1 MNEPVLMHY
10 YQLTSILYSGVLSLY
25 LMCFFQDPIQDTLHL
40 VFTFSQ
46 ASLNCTNVSQT
57 FLMTLTILRTT
68 GQVFCKIS
76 LNQY

>member
-57 FLMTLTILRTT
+57 FLGFDDLDNFEEYRSSVL
-68 GQVFCKIS
+68 
-76 LNQY
+76 

>member
-46 ASLNCTNVSQT
+46 ASLDCTNVSQT
-57 FLMTLTILRTT
+57 FLGFDGLDNFEEYWSSVL
-68 GQVFCKIS
+68 
-76 LNQY
+76 

>member
-1 MNEPVLMHY
+1 MHY

-46 ASLNCTNVSQT
+46 ASLDCTNVSQT
-57 FLMTLTILRTT
+57 
-68 GQVFCKIS
+68 S
-76 LNQY
+76 LGFDGLDNFEEYWSSVL